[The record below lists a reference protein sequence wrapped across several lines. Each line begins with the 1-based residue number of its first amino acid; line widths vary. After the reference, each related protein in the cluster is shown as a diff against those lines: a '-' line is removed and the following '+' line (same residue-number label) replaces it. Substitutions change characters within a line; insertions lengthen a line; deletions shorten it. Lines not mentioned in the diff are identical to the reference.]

1 MGRPGRPIYGD
12 ADLGSAI
19 EDVEKVIAK
28 IKTNKFGKKDIVALY
43 KATTEMVTA
52 ILSND
57 YED

>member
-28 IKTNKFGKKDIVALY
+28 IKTNDIFL
-43 KATTEMVTA
+43 TEFV
-52 ILSND
+52 SFNFCNNFF
-57 YED
+57 YVFNG